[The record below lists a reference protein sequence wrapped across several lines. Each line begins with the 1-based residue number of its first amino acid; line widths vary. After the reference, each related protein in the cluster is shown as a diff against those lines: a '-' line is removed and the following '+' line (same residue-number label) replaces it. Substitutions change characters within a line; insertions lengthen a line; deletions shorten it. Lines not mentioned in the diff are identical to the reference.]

1 MQLKNLIKKTRLG
14 FLWALA
20 LGAGSFFAPGAPCMA
35 QVSLAPYNV
44 IWNAQSSGPSGSMP
58 IGNGDIG
65 ANVWVDSSG
74 LLQLYIS
81 KTDAYS
87 EIGRLLKI
95 GKITIATTPAIL
107 NGASFTQTL
116 DIQTGSIEI
125 KATNAKKE
133 SIHITIFADANN
145 PAITIIGKASTG
157 VSLNIKN
164 ALWRNKKDTL
174 LGGEKRSAYGMI
186 SAPFP
191 LLRERD
197 TILENTKTLIWVH
210 QNKSSIWQSTLDIQN
225 LTKFNEIGKDPLLY
239 QNFGAVVS
247 TKEQVSKPSQ
257 KDFEINITVL
267 KKQTANILEWKKE
280 AVSLH
285 NKTTEQ
291 PSTQRFIAHQKWWNN
306 FWNKHYLIVT
316 PGDSSKQTQKETFAV
331 TQGYQLQRYMNACAG
346 RGGLPIKFNGSIFTV
361 DVDESMGKRNLTGY
375 DADFRDWGANYWFQ
389 NTRLPYYSMLYSGDF
404 ELIKPLFKMYT
415 SALPL
420 AKYRT
425 QKYFNHKGAYFPETM
440 TPWGTYANDNY
451 GWNRKNLAD
460 GVSENMYIRY
470 LWEGSLELSTLMLD
484 YYAFTK
490 DQQTF
495 IKEHLPFIQEIIWF
509 YNAHYKR
516 NTANQIVIEP
526 AQALE
531 SYFEGVV
538 NPLPEI
544 AGLTRVLNGL
554 IANQLVIK
562 DPSFL
567 KIVKEL
573 YASLPALPTQTIK
586 GQTAL
591 APGYHLGPRT
601 NVEKPELYAVFPFRL
616 RGVGKEKIEE
626 AIVAFNNK
634 ANNEFSGWQQDPI
647 FAAYLGLT
655 KEAKEMV
662 VHNFTTKHGGSRFP
676 AFWGPNYDWV
686 PDQDHGTV
694 NMRALQNMLVQSE
707 VDQTNWLPAWPTN
720 WNVDFKVH
728 LQQQKVVT
736 GKYSAQK
743 GLSIIQTLKNPHF

>member
-1 MQLKNLIKKTRLG
+1 MQLKNLFKKMRLG
-14 FLWALA
+14 FLWAFA
-20 LGAGSFFAPGAPCMA
+20 LGAGSFFAPCAPCMA
-35 QVSLAPYNV
+35 QVKLAPYNV
-44 IWNAQSSGPSGSMP
+44 VWNSQSSGPSGSMP

-65 ANVWVDSSG
+65 ANIWVDSSG

-95 GKITIATTPAIL
+95 GKITVATTPAIL

-116 DIQTGSIEI
+116 DIENGCILIT
-125 KATNAKKE
+125 ATNQQKQ
-133 SIHITIFADANN
+133 SITISIFADANN
-145 PAITIIGKASTG
+145 PAITIIGKASIG
-157 VSLNIKN
+157 VSVNVKN
-164 ALWRNKKDTL
+164 VHWRNKLDTL
-174 LGGEKRSAYGMI
+174 LGDEKRSAYGMI
-186 SAPFP
+186 GAPFP

-197 TILENTKTLIWVH
+197 TILDNTKTLIWVH

-225 LTKFNEIGKDPLLY
+225 LSAFNTIEKDPLLY

-285 NKTTEQ
+285 KKTTAQ
-291 PSTQRFIAHQKWWNN
+291 PSTQRFIAHKKWWDN

-316 PGDSSKQTQKETFAV
+316 PGDTLLQTRKETFAV

-346 RGGLPIKFNGSIFTV
+346 RGGLPIKFNGSIFNV
-361 DVDESMGKRNLTGY
+361 DVDAKMGRRNLIGY
-375 DADFRDWGANYWFQ
+375 DADFRDWGANFWFQ

-425 QKYFNHKGAYFPETM
+425 QKYFGHDGAYFPETM

-451 GWNRKNLAD
+451 GWNRKKLAD

-484 YYAFTK
+484 YYAFTNDHK
-490 DQQTF
+490 TF
-495 IKEHLPFIQEIIWF
+495 TNEHLPFIKEIIRF

-516 NTANQIVIEP
+516 NTSKQIVIEP

-531 SYFEGVV
+531 SFFEGVI

-544 AGLTRVLNGL
+544 AGLTRVLSGL
-554 IANQLVIK
+554 INNQAGIK
-562 DPSFL
+562 DTAFIHL
-567 KIVKEL
+567 AKEL
-573 YASLPALPTQTIK
+573 FANLPPLPTQTIK

-601 NVEKPELYAVFPFRL
+601 NVEKPELYAVFPYRL
-616 RGVGKEKIEE
+616 RGIGKEKIEE
-626 AIVAFNNK
+626 AIIAFNNR

-662 VHNFTTKHGGSRFP
+662 VHNFCTKHIGSRFP

-694 NMRALQNMLVQSE
+694 NMRTLQNMLVQSE
-707 VDQTNWLPAWPTN
+707 VDQINWLPAWPTN
-720 WNVDFKVH
+720 WNVDFRMH

-736 GKYSAQK
+736 GKYSLQK
-743 GLSIIQTLKNPHF
+743 GLTIVQTLKNTHF

>member
-14 FLWALA
+14 FLWALT
-20 LGAGSFFAPGAPCMA
+20 LGAGSFLAPGARCMA
-35 QVSLAPYNV
+35 QVKLAPYNV
-44 IWNAQSSGPSGSMP
+44 TWNAQSSGPSGSMP

-125 KATNAKKE
+125 KATNARKE

-164 ALWRNKKDTL
+164 ALWRNKTDTL

-239 QNFGAVVS
+239 QNFGAVVRA
-247 TKEQVSKPSQ
+247 KNQVNKNDQ

-267 KKQTANILEWKKE
+267 KKQTANIFEWKKE

-285 NKTTEQ
+285 NKTTGQ
-291 PSTQRFIAHQKWWNN
+291 PSTQRFIAHKKWWNN

-425 QKYFNHKGAYFPETM
+425 QKYFSHEGAYFPETM

-484 YYAFTK
+484 YYAFTN
-490 DQQTF
+490 DQETF
-495 IKEHLPFIQEIIWF
+495 TKEHLPFIKEIIWF

-516 NTANQIVIEP
+516 NTTNQIVIEP

-544 AGLTRVLNGL
+544 AGLTRVLSGL
-554 IANQLVIK
+554 LANQSMIK
-562 DPSFL
+562 DPSFI
-567 KIVKEL
+567 KITKEL
-573 YASLPALPTQTIK
+573 YASLPSLPTQIIK

-616 RGVGKEKIEE
+616 RGIGKEKIEE
-626 AIVAFNNK
+626 AIVAFNNR

-736 GKYSAQK
+736 GKYSLQK

>member
-1 MQLKNLIKKTRLG
+1 M
-14 FLWALA
+14 
-20 LGAGSFFAPGAPCMA
+20 
-35 QVSLAPYNV
+35 
-44 IWNAQSSGPSGSMP
+44 
-58 IGNGDIG
+58 
-65 ANVWVDSSG
+65 
-74 LLQLYIS
+74 
-81 KTDAYS
+81 
-87 EIGRLLKI
+87 
-95 GKITIATTPAIL
+95 
-107 NGASFTQTL
+107 
-116 DIQTGSIEI
+116 
-125 KATNAKKE
+125 
-133 SIHITIFADANN
+133 
-145 PAITIIGKASTG
+145 
-157 VSLNIKN
+157 
-164 ALWRNKKDTL
+164 
-174 LGGEKRSAYGMI
+174 
-186 SAPFP
+186 
-191 LLRERD
+191 
-197 TILENTKTLIWVH
+197 
-210 QNKSSIWQSTLDIQN
+210 
-225 LTKFNEIGKDPLLY
+225 
-239 QNFGAVVS
+239 
-247 TKEQVSKPSQ
+247 
-257 KDFEINITVL
+257 
-267 KKQTANILEWKKE
+267 
-280 AVSLH
+280 
-285 NKTTEQ
+285 
-291 PSTQRFIAHQKWWNN
+291 
-306 FWNKHYLIVT
+306 IVT
-316 PGDSSKQTQKETFAV
+316 PGDSSEQTQKETFAV

-425 QKYFNHKGAYFPETM
+425 QKYFSHEGAYFPETM

-451 GWNRKNLAD
+451 GWDRKNLAD

-484 YYAFTK
+484 YYAFTN
-490 DQQTF
+490 DQETF
-495 IKEHLPFIQEIIWF
+495 TKEHLPFIKEIIRF

-516 NTANQIVIEP
+516 NTTNQIVIEP

-531 SYFEGVV
+531 TYFEGVV

-544 AGLTRVLNGL
+544 AGLTRVLSGL
-554 IANQLVIK
+554 LANQSMIK
-562 DPSFL
+562 DPSFI
-567 KIVKEL
+567 KITKEL
-573 YASLPALPTQTIK
+573 YASVPALPTQIIK

-626 AIVAFNNK
+626 AIVAFNNR

-736 GKYSAQK
+736 GKYSLQK

>member
-1 MQLKNLIKKTRLG
+1 MRLG
-14 FLWALA
+14 FLWGLA
-20 LGAGSFFAPGAPCMA
+20 LGAGSFFAPWAPCMA
-35 QVSLAPYNV
+35 QVKLAPYNV
-44 IWNAQSSGPSGSMP
+44 VWNSQSSGPSGSMP

-107 NGASFTQTL
+107 NGATFTQTL
-116 DIQTGSIEI
+116 DIEKGCIFIT
-125 KATNAKKE
+125 ATNQLKQ
-133 SIHITIFADANN
+133 SITISIFADANN
-145 PAITIIGKASTG
+145 PTITIIGKASTG
-157 VSLNIKN
+157 VSVNIKN
-164 ALWRNKKDTL
+164 ALWRNKLDTL
-174 LGGEKRSAYGMI
+174 LGDEKRSAYGMI
-186 SAPFP
+186 GAPFP

-197 TILENTKTLIWVH
+197 TILDNTKTLIWVH

-225 LTKFNEIGKDPLLY
+225 LSAFNTIGKDPLLY

-247 TKEQVSKPSQ
+247 SKHAVNKNSQ
-257 KDFEINITVL
+257 KEFEINITVL

-285 NKTTEQ
+285 KKTTAQ
-291 PSTQRFIAHQKWWNN
+291 PAAQRITAHQKWWER
-306 FWNKHYLIVT
+306 FWNKHYIIVT
-316 PGDSSKQTQKETFAV
+316 PGDTLLQTQKETFAV

-346 RGGLPIKFNGSIFTV
+346 RGGLPIKFNGSIFNV
-361 DVDESMGKRNLTGY
+361 DVDAKMGRRNLIGY
-375 DADFRDWGANYWFQ
+375 DADFRDWGANFWFQ

-404 ELIKPLFKMYT
+404 EFIKPLFKMYT

-425 QKYFNHKGAYFPETM
+425 QKYFNHEGAYFPETM

-484 YYAFTK
+484 FYAFTNDHK
-490 DQQTF
+490 TF
-495 IKEHLPFIQEIIWF
+495 TNEHLPFIKEIIRF

-516 NTANQIVIEP
+516 NTSKQIVIEP

-531 SYFEGVV
+531 SFFEGVI

-544 AGLTRVLNGL
+544 AGLTRVLSGL
-554 IANQLVIK
+554 INNQAGIK
-562 DPSFL
+562 DTAFIHL
-567 KIVKEL
+567 AKEL
-573 YASLPALPTQTIK
+573 FANLPPLPTQTIK

-601 NVEKPELYAVFPFRL
+601 NVEKPELYAVFPYRL
-616 RGVGKEKIEE
+616 RGIGKEKIEE
-626 AIVAFNNK
+626 AIIAFNNR

-662 VHNFTTKHGGSRFP
+662 VHNFCTKHIGSRFP

-694 NMRALQNMLVQSE
+694 NMRTLQNMLVQSE
-707 VDQTNWLPAWPTN
+707 VDQINWLPAWPTN
-720 WNVDFKVH
+720 WNVDFRMH
-728 LQQQKVVT
+728 LQQHKVVT
-736 GKYSAQK
+736 GKYSLQK
-743 GLSIIQTLKNPHF
+743 GLTIVQTLKNTHF

>member
-1 MQLKNLIKKTRLG
+1 
-14 FLWALA
+14 
-20 LGAGSFFAPGAPCMA
+20 
-35 QVSLAPYNV
+35 
-44 IWNAQSSGPSGSMP
+44 
-58 IGNGDIG
+58 
-65 ANVWVDSSG
+65 
-74 LLQLYIS
+74 
-81 KTDAYS
+81 
-87 EIGRLLKI
+87 
-95 GKITIATTPAIL
+95 
-107 NGASFTQTL
+107 
-116 DIQTGSIEI
+116 
-125 KATNAKKE
+125 
-133 SIHITIFADANN
+133 
-145 PAITIIGKASTG
+145 
-157 VSLNIKN
+157 
-164 ALWRNKKDTL
+164 
-174 LGGEKRSAYGMI
+174 MI

-285 NKTTEQ
+285 NKITGQ
-291 PSTQRFIAHQKWWNN
+291 PSTQRFIAHKKWWNN

-316 PGDSSKQTQKETFAV
+316 PGDSSKKTQKETFAV

-720 WNVDFKVH
+720 WNVDFRVH

>member
-1 MQLKNLIKKTRLG
+1 
-14 FLWALA
+14 
-20 LGAGSFFAPGAPCMA
+20 
-35 QVSLAPYNV
+35 
-44 IWNAQSSGPSGSMP
+44 
-58 IGNGDIG
+58 
-65 ANVWVDSSG
+65 
-74 LLQLYIS
+74 
-81 KTDAYS
+81 
-87 EIGRLLKI
+87 
-95 GKITIATTPAIL
+95 
-107 NGASFTQTL
+107 
-116 DIQTGSIEI
+116 
-125 KATNAKKE
+125 
-133 SIHITIFADANN
+133 
-145 PAITIIGKASTG
+145 
-157 VSLNIKN
+157 
-164 ALWRNKKDTL
+164 
-174 LGGEKRSAYGMI
+174 MI

-247 TKEQVSKPSQ
+247 TKEQVSKNSQ
-257 KDFEINITVL
+257 KEFEINITVL

-280 AVSLH
+280 AISLH
-285 NKTTEQ
+285 NKTTGQ
-291 PSTQRFIAHQKWWNN
+291 PSTQRFIAHKKWWNN

-316 PGDSSKQTQKETFAV
+316 PGDSSKKTQKETFAV

-425 QKYFNHKGAYFPETM
+425 QKYFNHEGAYFPETM

-470 LWEGSLELSTLMLD
+470 LWEGSLELSNLMLD

-495 IKEHLPFIQEIIWF
+495 IKEHLPFIKEIIWF

-516 NTANQIVIEP
+516 NTSNQIVIEP
-526 AQALE
+526 AQSLE

-562 DPSFL
+562 DPSFI
-567 KIVKEL
+567 KITKEL

-626 AIVAFNNK
+626 AIVSFNNR

-743 GLSIIQTLKNPHF
+743 GMTLIK

>member
-1 MQLKNLIKKTRLG
+1 MQLKHLIRKTRLG
-14 FLWALA
+14 FLWGLT

-35 QVSLAPYNV
+35 QVKLAPYNV
-44 IWNAQSSGPSGSMP
+44 NWKSQSSGPSGSMP

-116 DIQTGSIEI
+116 DIQTGSINI
-125 KATNAKKE
+125 KATNARKE
-133 SIHITIFADANN
+133 SIYIIIFADANN
-145 PAITIIGKASTG
+145 PTITIIGKASTG
-157 VSLNIKN
+157 ISLNIKN
-164 ALWRNKKDTL
+164 AIWRNKTDTL

-247 TKEQVSKPSQ
+247 TKDQVSKNSQ
-257 KDFEINITVL
+257 KEFEINITVL

-280 AVSLH
+280 AITLH
-285 NKTTEQ
+285 HKSTGQ
-291 PSTQRFIAHQKWWNN
+291 PSNQRFIAHKKWWNN

-316 PGDSSKQTQKETFAV
+316 PGDSSKKTQKETFAV

-425 QKYFNHKGAYFPETM
+425 QKYFNHEGAYFPETM

-484 YYAFTK
+484 YYAFTN

-495 IKEHLPFIQEIIWF
+495 TKEHLPFIQEIIRF

-516 NTANQIVIEP
+516 NTANQIIIEP
-526 AQALE
+526 AQSLE

-544 AGLTRVLNGL
+544 AGLTRVLSGL
-554 IANQLVIK
+554 IANQSMIK
-562 DPSFL
+562 DLTFI

-573 YASLPALPTQTIK
+573 YASLPPLPTQTIK

-662 VHNFTTKHGGSRFP
+662 VHNFTTKHSGSRFP

-720 WNVDFKVH
+720 WNVDFRVH

>member
-1 MQLKNLIKKTRLG
+1 
-14 FLWALA
+14 
-20 LGAGSFFAPGAPCMA
+20 
-35 QVSLAPYNV
+35 
-44 IWNAQSSGPSGSMP
+44 
-58 IGNGDIG
+58 
-65 ANVWVDSSG
+65 
-74 LLQLYIS
+74 
-81 KTDAYS
+81 
-87 EIGRLLKI
+87 
-95 GKITIATTPAIL
+95 
-107 NGASFTQTL
+107 
-116 DIQTGSIEI
+116 
-125 KATNAKKE
+125 
-133 SIHITIFADANN
+133 
-145 PAITIIGKASTG
+145 
-157 VSLNIKN
+157 
-164 ALWRNKKDTL
+164 
-174 LGGEKRSAYGMI
+174 
-186 SAPFP
+186 
-191 LLRERD
+191 
-197 TILENTKTLIWVH
+197 
-210 QNKSSIWQSTLDIQN
+210 
-225 LTKFNEIGKDPLLY
+225 
-239 QNFGAVVS
+239 
-247 TKEQVSKPSQ
+247 
-257 KDFEINITVL
+257 
-267 KKQTANILEWKKE
+267 
-280 AVSLH
+280 
-285 NKTTEQ
+285 
-291 PSTQRFIAHQKWWNN
+291 
-306 FWNKHYLIVT
+306 
-316 PGDSSKQTQKETFAV
+316 
-331 TQGYQLQRYMNACAG
+331 MNACAG

-375 DADFRDWGANYWFQ
+375 DADFRDWGANFWFQ

-425 QKYFNHKGAYFPETM
+425 QKYFNHEGAYFPETM

-470 LWEGSLELSTLMLD
+470 LWEGSLELSNLMLD

-495 IKEHLPFIQEIIWF
+495 KKEHLPFIKEIIWF

-516 NTANQIVIEP
+516 NTSNQIVIEP
-526 AQALE
+526 AQSLE

-562 DPSFL
+562 DPSFI
-567 KIVKEL
+567 KITKEL

-601 NVEKPELYAVFPFRL
+601 NVEKPELYTVFPFRL

-626 AIVAFNNK
+626 AIVAFNNR

-662 VHNFTTKHGGSRFP
+662 VHNFTTKHSGSRFP

-707 VDQTNWLPAWPTN
+707 VDQTNWLAAWPTN
-720 WNVDFKVH
+720 WNVDFKVY

>member
-1 MQLKNLIKKTRLG
+1 MQLKNLFRKTRLG

-20 LGAGSFFAPGAPCMA
+20 LGAGNFFAPCAPCMA
-35 QVSLAPYNV
+35 QVKLAPYNV
-44 IWNAQSSGPSGSMP
+44 NWNAQSIGPSGSMP

-107 NGASFTQTL
+107 NGVSFTQTL

-125 KATNAKKE
+125 KATNARKE

-164 ALWRNKKDTL
+164 AMWRNKTDTL

-247 TKEQVSKPSQ
+247 AKNQINDNHQ

-280 AVSLH
+280 AVSIH
-285 NKTTEQ
+285 NKTTGQ

-316 PGDSSKQTQKETFAV
+316 PGDSSEQTQKETFAV

-425 QKYFNHKGAYFPETM
+425 QKYFSHEGAYFPETM

-451 GWNRKNLAD
+451 GWDRKNLAD

-484 YYAFTK
+484 YYAFTN
-490 DQQTF
+490 DQETF
-495 IKEHLPFIQEIIWF
+495 TKEHLPFIKEIIRF

-516 NTANQIVIEP
+516 NTTNQIVIEP

-531 SYFEGVV
+531 TYFEGVV

-544 AGLTRVLNGL
+544 AGLTCVLSGL
-554 IANQLVIK
+554 LANQSMMK
-562 DPSFL
+562 DPSFI
-567 KIVKEL
+567 KITKEL
-573 YASLPALPTQTIK
+573 YASVPALPTQIIK

-626 AIVAFNNK
+626 AIVAFNNR

-736 GKYSAQK
+736 GKYSLQK

>member
-1 MQLKNLIKKTRLG
+1 
-14 FLWALA
+14 
-20 LGAGSFFAPGAPCMA
+20 
-35 QVSLAPYNV
+35 
-44 IWNAQSSGPSGSMP
+44 
-58 IGNGDIG
+58 
-65 ANVWVDSSG
+65 
-74 LLQLYIS
+74 
-81 KTDAYS
+81 
-87 EIGRLLKI
+87 
-95 GKITIATTPAIL
+95 
-107 NGASFTQTL
+107 
-116 DIQTGSIEI
+116 
-125 KATNAKKE
+125 
-133 SIHITIFADANN
+133 
-145 PAITIIGKASTG
+145 
-157 VSLNIKN
+157 
-164 ALWRNKKDTL
+164 
-174 LGGEKRSAYGMI
+174 
-186 SAPFP
+186 
-191 LLRERD
+191 
-197 TILENTKTLIWVH
+197 
-210 QNKSSIWQSTLDIQN
+210 
-225 LTKFNEIGKDPLLY
+225 
-239 QNFGAVVS
+239 
-247 TKEQVSKPSQ
+247 
-257 KDFEINITVL
+257 
-267 KKQTANILEWKKE
+267 
-280 AVSLH
+280 
-285 NKTTEQ
+285 
-291 PSTQRFIAHQKWWNN
+291 
-306 FWNKHYLIVT
+306 
-316 PGDSSKQTQKETFAV
+316 
-331 TQGYQLQRYMNACAG
+331 
-346 RGGLPIKFNGSIFTV
+346 
-361 DVDESMGKRNLTGY
+361 MGKRNLTGY

-425 QKYFNHKGAYFPETM
+425 QKYFSHEGAYFPETM

-470 LWEGSLELSTLMLD
+470 LWEGSLELSNLMLD
-484 YYAFTK
+484 YYAFTN
-490 DQQTF
+490 DQETF
-495 IKEHLPFIQEIIWF
+495 TKEHLPFIKEIIWF

-516 NTANQIVIEP
+516 NTSNQIVIEP

-544 AGLTRVLNGL
+544 AGLTRVLSGL

-562 DPSFL
+562 DPSFI
-567 KIVKEL
+567 KITKEL
-573 YASLPALPTQTIK
+573 YASLPELPTQTIK

-626 AIVAFNNK
+626 AIVAFNNR

-720 WNVDFKVH
+720 WNVDFKVY